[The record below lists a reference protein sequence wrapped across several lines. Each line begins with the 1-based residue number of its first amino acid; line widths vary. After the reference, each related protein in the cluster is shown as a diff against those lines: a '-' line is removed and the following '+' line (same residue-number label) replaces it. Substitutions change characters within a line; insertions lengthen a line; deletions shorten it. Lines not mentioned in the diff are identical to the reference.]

1 MRIRKSKKNRK
12 HNGQK
17 IPKGNQNPHI
27 EEGQTTQWPKEKVQT
42 DKQRSTN
49 ITHKTKDGVTRTTL
63 KTGVEDDIEHHN
75 ISHIYFIL

>member
-1 MRIRKSKKNRK
+1 M
-12 HNGQK
+12 K

-27 EEGQTTQWPKEKVQT
+27 EEGQTTQWPKEKAQT

-63 KTGVEDDIEHHN
+63 KPGCSGRV
-75 ISHIYFIL
+75 SAPAPLVAPVVLIYLQTR